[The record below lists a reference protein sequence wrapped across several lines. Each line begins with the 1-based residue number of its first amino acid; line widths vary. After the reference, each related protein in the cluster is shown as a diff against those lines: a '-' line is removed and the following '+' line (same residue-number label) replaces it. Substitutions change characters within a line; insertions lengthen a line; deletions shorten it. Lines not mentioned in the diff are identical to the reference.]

1 MIDGHDFLTA
11 HFTNNERTIV
21 ESLWVDPK
29 TNEIREYTLEAVEGN
44 EDWETLLKHVDIDTL
59 HENTYKHI
67 CQQKQ
72 QFEDQVIRI
81 AKERGMIYD
90 IDSINTDLYKVII
103 QYLFKPFNSE
113 EDKEKLFMIKL
124 QLFEVEEI
132 KNNKNKDLKA
142 KLRKSTT
149 PLDAIK
155 TAIEIVEETS
165 GTI

>member
-21 ESLWVDPK
+21 ESLWVDQK
-29 TNEIREYTLEAVEGN
+29 TKEIREYTLEAVEGN
-44 EDWETLLKHVDIDTL
+44 EDWEALLNHIDIDTL
-59 HENTYKHI
+59 HGNTYKHI
-67 CQQKQ
+67 SEQRR
-72 QFEDQVIRI
+72 QFEDQVIKI
-81 AKERGMIYD
+81 AKEQGMIYD
-90 IDSINTDLYKVII
+90 IDSINTDLYKIVI

>member
-44 EDWETLLKHVDIDTL
+44 EDWETLLNHIDIDTL

-67 CQQKQ
+67 REQNQ

-81 AKERGMIYD
+81 AKKRGMIYD
-90 IDSINTDLYKVII
+90 IDSINTDLYKAII

>member
-1 MIDGHDFLTA
+1 
-11 HFTNNERTIV
+11 
-21 ESLWVDPK
+21 
-29 TNEIREYTLEAVEGN
+29 
-44 EDWETLLKHVDIDTL
+44 
-59 HENTYKHI
+59 
-67 CQQKQ
+67 
-72 QFEDQVIRI
+72 
-81 AKERGMIYD
+81 MIYD
-90 IDSINTDLYKVII
+90 IDSINTDLYKAII

>member
-21 ESLWVDPK
+21 ESLWIDPETK
-29 TNEIREYTLEAVEGN
+29 EIREYTLEAVEGN
-44 EDWETLLKHVDIDTL
+44 EDWKALLNHIDIDTL

-67 CQQKQ
+67 REQNQ
-72 QFEDQVIRI
+72 QFEDQVIRV

-90 IDSINTDLYKVII
+90 IDSINTDLYKAII

>member
-29 TNEIREYTLEAVEGN
+29 TNEIREYTLQAVEGN
-44 EDWETLLKHVDIDTL
+44 EDWEALLKHIDIDTL
-59 HENTYKHI
+59 HENTYKYI
-67 CQQKQ
+67 REQNQ
-72 QFEDQVIRI
+72 QFEDQVIRV

-90 IDSINTDLYKVII
+90 IDSINTDLYKAII